1 VPRPGLRLEGVIV
14 SDEPLGDLL
23 ADRRVRLTWQ
33 AANHG
38 YPEAMLRDGSSVAGR
53 TAWLPVLE
61 SGAIADLDA
70 LGSAIATRALAQQG
84 PRATE
89 KETLR

>member
-1 VPRPGLRLEGVIV
+1 V

-38 YPEAMLRDGSSVAGR
+38 DPEAMLRDGSSVAGR
-53 TAWLPVLE
+53 TAWLPV
-61 SGAIADLDA
+61 
-70 LGSAIATRALAQQG
+70 SAITIESPKAITRNS
-84 PRATE
+84 PP
-89 KETLR
+89 